1 MDERDKYCQYLLSS
15 QTNWTLTNYAEHAE
29 GMSHD
34 RINRYLR
41 ETKIKPRQLWE
52 QVKGEIVQSPAG
64 FIVFDDTVLD
74 KRFSREIE
82 PVRSQWSGN
91 AHGIIKGIG
100 VVTCIYVN
108 PDTDQFWAID
118 WRIFDPDTD
127 GKTKIDHVEE
137 MLLNAHHH
145 KKLLYQGVLM
155 DTWYAVKRL
164 MLLIDLDLKKI
175 FYCPLRSNRLVNDSG
190 GSLPNQPVSEL
201 VWSDEELK
209 TGKSVK
215 VKDFPQSCILQLFR
229 IAVSQN
235 RTDHVVTND
244 KACTSSDDTR
254 KTCAVRWKIEQL
266 HREVK
271 QTCGIER
278 CQCRTGR
285 IQRNHIACAF
295 LVWARLKQIA
305 HATAST
311 VYQVKQG
318 LLRNYLAG
326 ELKDPTV
333 MFMGA

>member
-1 MDERDKYCQYLLSS
+1 MPERNKYCQYLLSS

-41 ETKIKPRQLWE
+41 EAKLTPRLLWE
-52 QVKGEIVQSPAG
+52 QIKEDIVQSPNG

-74 KRFSREIE
+74 KRHAREID
-82 PVRSQWSGN
+82 PLRSQWSGN
-91 AHGIIKGIG
+91 EHRIIKGIG

-108 PDTDQFWAID
+108 PDVDRFWAID
-118 WRIFDPDTD
+118 LRIFDPDTD
-127 GKTKIDHVEE
+127 GKTKLDHVEE
-137 MLLNAHHH
+137 MLKNAHYH

-155 DTWYAVKRL
+155 DTWYGAKKL
-164 MLLIDLDLKKI
+164 LLLIDKDLKKT

-190 GSLPNQPVSEL
+190 GAKPNKPVCDL
-201 VWSDEELK
+201 AWSVEELK
-209 TGKSVK
+209 AGKSIK
-215 VKDFPQSCILQLFR
+215 IKDFPQSCILQLFR
-229 IAVSQN
+229 IAVLPN

-244 KACTSSDDTR
+244 TACKSSDDTR

-266 HREVK
+266 HRELK

-278 CQCRTGR
+278 CQCRIGR

-305 HATAST
+305 HETASNI
-311 VYQVKQG
+311 YRLKQG
-318 LLRNYLAG
+318 LLREYLAR
-326 ELKDPTV
+326 ELKNPSV